1 MPPSETTYRSEPEE
15 VARERQARA
24 ERRDRFESLQNK
36 EKTLLLAGTMALSMR
51 PCSPLSKLKETRG
64 IVTVKRV
71 QDCFE
76 RKNALVQEEMPK
88 STYEFKN

>member
-1 MPPSETTYRSEPEE
+1 
-15 VARERQARA
+15 
-24 ERRDRFESLQNK
+24 
-36 EKTLLLAGTMALSMR
+36 MALSMR